1 MEEIHEPTGDEE
13 LTIDLDFGSNHDL
26 SSRPDPIHSKPL
38 VNKKPLTE
46 TKSAPNNKS
55 LADTVSKLKSKE
67 KDAKKRKSLSLGIFD
82 ENLND
87 REKSPKKKNLKK
99 GGKISNVIIKQE
111 VIELSS
117 DEDTEPEKAKLGA
130 KRHLTVPSDTPS
142 KKQRLEK
149 ELTVAEYCDVFEKM
163 SNFVGKRQNT
173 PIFQSVAL
181 KRHLL
186 PQSTKSSEILKN
198 SEEKHK
204 SELRIRRK
212 NEHHSKLLDFSKAKS
227 IFAGRN
233 QTGAE
238 RRAEIISDLD
248 QQIKNQKQIDYQ
260 YRLKKSDFEDSK
272 RFGRGDK
279 EGHEIKT
286 KVNYVVLEVG

>member
-26 SSRPDPIHSKPL
+26 SSRPDPIRSNPF
-38 VNKKPLTE
+38 VNKKPLNE
-46 TKSAPNNKS
+46 TTTSNKKS
-55 LADTVSKLKSKE
+55 LTDTISKIKSKE
-67 KDAKKRKSLSLGIFD
+67 NNSIKRKSRSLGIFD

-87 REKSPKKKNLKK
+87 REKSPKKKNPNNV
-99 GGKISNVIIKQE
+99 GKLSNVIIKQE

-117 DEDTEPEKAKLGA
+117 EEEMEPEKTKLGA
-130 KRHLTVPSDTPS
+130 KRHLTIPRDTPS
-142 KKQRLEK
+142 KKQKLEK
-149 ELTVAEYCDVFEKM
+149 ELTVTEYCDVFEKM
-163 SNFVGKRQNT
+163 SNFVGKRLNT
-173 PIFQSVAL
+173 PIFTSVAL
-181 KRHLL
+181 KRHSLK
-186 PQSTKSSEILKN
+186 QHSTKPIEILKL

-212 NEHHSKLLDFSKAKS
+212 NEHHTKLLDFSKAKS

-248 QQIKNQKQIDYQ
+248 QQIRNQKQIDYQ

-272 RFGRGDK
+272 RIGRGDK

-286 KVNYVVLEVG
+286 NE